1 MHKNHF
7 WHIPIRLTPPS
18 TIDGNNWEQQII
30 RASAVMQIRCLL
42 IPLLLASA
50 ISCTTRRGLKIV
62 AVNKDGTF
70 PDRIQKSW
78 ESALKWFENA
88 ILIEDKNSKLTFAK
102 IKQVIGYTLADNVG
116 KVTIQTPNKLFSL
129 DIESPDFEELFDA
142 SDMLIFIRE
151 KQCAPSSRP
160 SATGSHMKNSYETFS
175 KRGMMQ
181 WCYHEEDPEFPYFD
195 LIRHEILHI
204 LGFGTENFDAPQIEN
219 YQWKNE
225 DNTVSQA
232 KRYFFKTKGSTA
244 LDEVK
249 KHFGCDNLK
258 GVESDIH
265 ARHLNEYIFHNEL
278 MTPFIQNGKNYLS
291 WISVALIENIYGGQ
305 VYHVDKKFVAAEADS
320 YSFGKGFGCSW
331 LTKSCHEFLEERT
344 DSSRPVPFCPK
355 EDNNALTIKCF
366 KTAPTTAHLLN
377 CREKMNVAVDNGIP
391 FPANSKYQNPFTR
404 FCPIYTDYERMLSE
418 YPLSDC
424 NKSEYPE

>member
-1 MHKNHF
+1 
-7 WHIPIRLTPPS
+7 
-18 TIDGNNWEQQII
+18 
-30 RASAVMQIRCLL
+30 MQIRCLL

-70 PDRIQKSW
+70 PDRIQKSL

-88 ILIEDKNSKLTFAK
+88 ILIEDPKSRLTFK
-102 IKQVIGYTLADNVG
+102 KLEQVLGYRPTDNVG

-129 DIESPDFEELFDA
+129 DIKSPEFQELFDA

-204 LGFGTENFDAPQIEN
+204 LGFGTENLDTPEMEN

-232 KRYFFKTKGSTA
+232 RRYFFKTNGSTTA

-258 GVESDIH
+258 GVESDIDAH
-265 ARHLNEYIFHNEL
+265 HLNEYIFHNEL

-291 WISVALIENIYGGQ
+291 WISVALIENIYKGQ

-320 YSFGKGFGCSW
+320 YTFGKGFGCSW
-331 LTKSCHEFLEERT
+331 LQKSCHEFLEERT
-344 DSSRPVPFCPK
+344 DSPRPAPFCPK
-355 EDNNALTIKCF
+355 EDNNSPTIKCF
-366 KTAPTTAHLLN
+366 KTGPKTAHLLN
-377 CREKMNVAVDNGIP
+377 CHEKMGVSVDNGIP
-391 FPANSKYQNPFTR
+391 DPTNSKYQNPFTR
-404 FCPIYTDYERMLSE
+404 FCPIYTDYERMLSK